1 MSFTEKLVELVED
14 GDRRGRAA
22 LSRAIRDVAGPLAA
36 KLKEREWDVVR
47 LKADRNFMKA
57 IKDANDAADLV
68 DAAEYVREKV
78 LSRSGHPILDIRLS
92 RGGGQANEL
101 KRAQEQIDKLF
112 DSNAAP
118 RRGFVYVAW
127 SRRPDQFYYV
137 GKAKSVLRL
146 NLRAHGNLVSAINKA
161 TVLSLLF
168 PTRSSEETLLG
179 VEASVIALVQSF
191 TGKSPRNNTRL
202 GSVPVGKA
210 AADLLDLG
218 RFLHAVGALIAPG
231 QPKERKKESNV
242 VALTSTRQS
251 RPPSANL
258 TGLAPGQFESSIA

>member
-1 MSFTEKLVELVED
+1 MSLTEKLEELVEH

-22 LSRAIRDVAGPLAA
+22 LTKAIRDVAVPLAA
-36 KLKEREWDVVR
+36 KLKEREWDVAR
-47 LKADRNFMKA
+47 LKSDRDFLKA
-57 IKDANDAADLV
+57 IKAANDAADLV

-92 RGGGQANEL
+92 RSGGKANAM

-112 DSNAAP
+112 DSNKAP

-146 NLRAHGNLVSAINKA
+146 NLRGHGNLVSAINEA

-168 PTRSSEETLLG
+168 PKRSNEETLLG

-191 TGKSPRNNTRL
+191 KDKGPHNNTRL

-210 AADLLDLG
+210 AGELLDLG
-218 RFLHAVGALIAPG
+218 KFLHAVGALIAPG
-231 QPKERKKESNV
+231 QPKERKQGSSF
-242 VALTSTRQS
+242 VAAPSTRQS
-251 RPPSANL
+251 KHPSVQANP
-258 TGLAPGQFESSIA
+258 TAPGQFESSIV